1 MDGSPGVSVGTEETP
16 QGREVGD
23 EAPAGEVKGAERS
36 RWWCRRLHLVRVSWG
51 LLVDFEKKTHA
62 CPSSRH
68 SLPAPPLPP
77 NALNDPSA
85 CDLGRLPASLW
96 AQLLPLGQEP
106 RPLSEGPKGRQCPPP
121 AVGPFQTKAI
131 TVMAEYRPSARFA
144 RPAHSLLTG
153 PLESTCRPLPKM
165 TVLASAPLASAS
177 FRPAASFPIKPTR
190 GGASGKTDGLIHI
203 RLRPW
208 AQPTVPLCWGAASRL
223 FSVSSPP
230 PSPQASPHP
239 ALAPARGGN
248 SADRDLPQRPAEELP
263 VELRRATNSLFQ
275 KASFS
280 FSYERNIPLPC
291 KTWKLSEDKY

>member
-121 AVGPFQTKAI
+121 AVGPFQTKAV

-165 TVLASAPLASAS
+165 TVLASAPLAAAS

-208 AQPTVPLCWGAASRL
+208 AQPTVPLCRCRSAGGQRP
-223 FSVSSPP
+223 VSSQCP
-230 PSPQASPHP
+230 
-239 ALAPARGGN
+239 
-248 SADRDLPQRPAEELP
+248 LPRPAPRPPHTQPWRPPGEETPLT
-263 VELRRATNSLFQ
+263 ATCPRGLQRSCLWNC
-275 KASFS
+275 
-280 FSYERNIPLPC
+280 EEP
-291 KTWKLSEDKY
+291 